1 MFSLGQSK
9 ALYSTSGGWLVGL
22 ELSRRESR
30 WIGMDKGR
38 KGQRRSAPAEFKLEY
53 LGHCGGFGA
62 AGPAPV
68 ANEFIFKNRVKM
80 VISW

>member
-1 MFSLGQSK
+1 
-9 ALYSTSGGWLVGL
+9 
-22 ELSRRESR
+22 
-30 WIGMDKGR
+30 MDKGR

-68 ANEFIFKNRVKM
+68 ASEFIFKNRVKM